1 MHVALDLLYVFDNII
16 LLRFRAATFEMSVS
30 SIFPFQTLVV
40 SLQLFEVLSCL

>member
-1 MHVALDLLYVFDNII
+1 MHIALDLLYVFDNII

-30 SIFPFQTLVV
+30 SIFQTLVV